1 MTRAEML
8 AILTSKGI
16 TLAAT
21 ATDAEVKA
29 ALDGLLNKGADPQ
42 PMTAADV
49 TKIVSDALAPI
60 VEKLKAKATSN
71 MGELP
76 TERAPITGKSAADGT
91 GINFARFVKASAES
105 AFRIKE
111 GRGISPV
118 EVLRA
123 WKYTELAD
131 RCERAQKS
139 FTSSLLAD
147 GGNFVPADV
156 LGEVIELL
164 RAETVVRSLGARRV
178 PMPHGNMSMSRQTAG
193 ATFGWVGEGTVIT
206 PSKPSTDGLKLAA
219 KKLAGIVAVS
229 NDLIRFADISA
240 EEFVK
245 KDLIDGLAVSEDTSL
260 ISGVGSQYSPIGLLY
275 LAIAANKFNATAVDP
290 KVPTATEV
298 RKELGKL
305 EYKLTSNN
313 HKLRKPGYILTPRTE
328 WFLKHAMLDGLSNP
342 IFLAEMLQGQLM
354 GKPYRCTTSV
364 PENLGG
370 GTDESKIYFADFD
383 EVLIGDA
390 QAMSITVSPD
400 GTYEEGG
407 VVKSGLSR
415 DETPIRIMEQ
425 IDQNVRH
432 TTAIAVVEAVR
443 WGAP

>member
-1 MTRAEML
+1 MDRAAML
-8 AILTSKGI
+8 AALTKAGI
-16 TLAAT
+16 TLAAN
-21 ATDAEVKA
+21 ATDAEVRAAFELHCMKA
-29 ALDGLLNKGADPQ
+29 APEPL
-42 PMTAADV
+42 TVADV
-49 TKIVSDALAPI
+49 SKIVSDAIAPI
-60 VEKLKAKATSN
+60 VEKLKAKATNN
-71 MGELP
+71 MGEP
-76 TERAPITGKSAADGT
+76 PVERAPITGKSAADGT

-105 AFRIKE
+105 AFRVKE
-111 GRGISPV
+111 GRGLSPV
-118 EVLRA
+118 AVLREWGYA
-123 WKYTELAD
+123 ELAG
-131 RCERAQKS
+131 RCEAAQKS
-139 FTSSLLAD
+139 FTSSLLTD
-147 GGNFVPADV
+147 GGHFVPVDV

-164 RAETVVRSLGARRV
+164 RAQTVVRSLGARRV

-193 ATFGWVGEGTVIT
+193 ATFGWIGEGTVIT
-206 PSKPSTDGLKLAA
+206 PSKPATDSIKLAA
-219 KKLAGIVAVS
+219 KKLAGVVAVS
-229 NDLIRFADISA
+229 NDLIRFADVSA

-275 LAIAANKFNATAVDP
+275 LAVSGNKFNATATDP
-290 KVPTATEV
+290 KVPTVTEV

-305 EYKLTSNN
+305 EYKLLSAN

-328 WFLKHAMLDGLSNP
+328 WFLKHSLLDGLSSP
-342 IFLAEMLQGQLM
+342 IFLAEMLKGELM

-370 GTDESKIYFADFD
+370 GTDETKIYFADFD

-432 TTAIAVVEAVR
+432 TTAIAVCEAVR